1 MTSKPMVQVALKL
14 TGQGF
19 SAEDITRITELTPT
33 KTWRQGDQVQASK
46 LVRKND
52 GWVLGLPERETYDLD
67 GLLIELLD
75 SIEPK
80 ADRVFEAIGRFTLEP
95 QISFGVYLRGE
106 APACLFSSGTIKR
119 ICALG
124 AALDID
130 LILGA

>member
-1 MTSKPMVQVALKL
+1 
-14 TGQGF
+14 
-19 SAEDITRITELTPT
+19 
-33 KTWRQGDQVQASK
+33 
-46 LVRKND
+46 
-52 GWVLGLPERETYDLD
+52 
-67 GLLIELLD
+67 LLIELLD

-80 ADRVFEAIGRFTLEP
+80 ADRVLEAIGRFTLEP

-119 ICALG
+119 MCALG